1 MKLSKLTF
9 PLLLLL
15 MAVTVFTSCKDD
27 DDDNPTPPQ
36 VTDSILDEIKK
47 DADLSTLLDQASQF
61 SDIADLLD
69 DDDQTLTLFAPTNDA
84 FTKFL
89 EANPDVTED
98 QVKATLQYHV
108 LTTTKMLADLKTG
121 DSYLTAQGESI
132 TVTKNDGL
140 VVMLNDSIMI
150 TKGDIEATN
159 GVMHKIDMVLTIP
172 EEDDEPAMT
181 IAEIATGNENFSTLV
196 AAVSKFDD
204 LTAAISSPD
213 SDLTVFAPTN
223 DAFQALL
230 DSNPDWNSLDDIDEA
245 TLKAVLTYHIV
256 EGSVFS
262 TDLSDGRVET
272 LNGKFVTV
280 DLSNGVMVDDA
291 NVIIPDVEASNG
303 VVHAI
308 DAVLIP
314 KMNLVETAIATPD
327 LSTLVAAVS
336 KYPDLVTALSDESAQ
351 LTVFA
356 PTNDAFQAL
365 LDSNPDWNSLDDID
379 EATLKAVLTYHVAGA
394 KILSSDLQATNYTM
408 LDGNTISVNLDNGV
422 VINGSATV
430 VIPDVMAS
438 NGVAHVIDMVLLP

>member
-280 DLSNGVMVDDA
+280 DLSNGVMIDDA

-422 VINGSATV
+422 VINGSSTV